1 MMSAISAMQ
10 TMRTMLTCRWSAR
23 RIQRYLDSDPSAPL
37 GADEVRR
44 LEAHLA
50 ACERCR
56 AAVEEFRGIRRALAR
71 WSQRQ
76 APDPAAVARLRLAA
90 ERLVARDAG

>member
-1 MMSAISAMQ
+1 MMSAISAM
-10 TMRTMLTCRWSAR
+10 RAMLTCRWSAR

-37 GADEVRR
+37 GDDEVRR

-56 AAVEEFRGIRRALAR
+56 AAVEEFGGIQRALAR
-71 WSQRQ
+71 WSQRR
-76 APDPAAVARLRLAA
+76 APDPAAVARLRRTA
-90 ERLVARDAG
+90 ERLVPRDSR